1 MGRDDQKTSNNV
13 LIGLGVGLITAVTGL
28 ACAGTYSAINAMNR
42 QSEEAI
48 LAAQQAVDAA
58 KDKTGG
64 DVVDVPEEPTTPAVT
79 DDMSD
84 QLKWMHENGI
94 TYNEYGLPVD
104 KDGNLVDDPTT
115 EVYDPS
121 REAYF
126 FNEDGTPKKPYLE
139 ELPGEED
146 EKDPKPTEKPDDGSD
161 TTEDN
166 TDSSKNDPVAPPE
179 VETPEQPS
187 VTEPETSGW
196 WLDSNGNLLSG
207 LSLDDNGRPYY
218 VVKSGD
224 WLIKIAD
231 RFGFDYMDLARE
243 SGIDD
248 PSLILPGQIIR
259 FPDKTGSISNS
270 TAPGRG

>member
-1 MGRDDQKTSNNV
+1 MSNSNRRTPMGRDDQKTSNNV
-13 LIGLGVGLITAVTGL
+13 LIGIGVGLVTAVTGL

-84 QLKWMHENGI
+84 QVKWMHENGI

-104 KDGNLVDDPTT
+104 KDGNLVD
-115 EVYDPS
+115 
-121 REAYF
+121 
-126 FNEDGTPKKPYLE
+126 
-139 ELPGEED
+139 
-146 EKDPKPTEKPDDGSD
+146 
-161 TTEDN
+161 TEDN

-196 WLDSNGNLLSG
+196 WLDSNGNLLPG